1 MYKFI
6 GGFINTLQPYN
17 NTTMLNLLDS
27 KLILTEN
34 FLNNI
39 DLLLLQLRNLQ
50 GNIDKSKLSEYIK
63 ENKNIQNAD
72 IEDYIKFCNTKN
84 INLFTLTEEQLLE
97 SGDMKDKYTLINRN
111 NYFYQIYDIRNKLSK
126 ISNED
131 FNLEITKLSEIND
144 VGKFK
149 KQIQDKIT
157 ELETIKIKTEDLLK
171 INCFSDVK
179 VCVNINIMIKLI
191 INV

>member
-72 IEDYIKFCNTKN
+72 IEYYIKFCNTKN

-171 INCFSDVK
+171 INCF
-179 VCVNINIMIKLI
+179 
-191 INV
+191 